1 MVECRPQFMKILFF
15 GDIVARA
22 GRTAVAS
29 VLPQWQEKYQP
40 DVIIGNVDNL
50 AHGKGASVRTLA
62 ELTRL
67 GFSAFTSGDHIFDTP
82 EGQVLLADPSI
93 KLLRPL
99 NSPEGTPGVGSLRL
113 SVGSRELLLVHLMGQ
128 VFMRDG
134 FSSPFAALDEFL
146 TREAG
151 TANTAGVIVDI
162 HAEATSEKVALG
174 WHFDGR
180 VSAIVGTHTHIPTA
194 DAWVLPKG
202 TAYVTDV
209 GMCGIR
215 ESVLGVKP
223 ELSIARFLTGGS
235 VRFEPAE
242 VGSATVTAML
252 ITLDPNTRKAIAFER
267 LSELVTIS

>member
-1 MVECRPQFMKILFF
+1 MKILFF

-22 GRTAVAS
+22 GRSAVAQ
-29 VLPQWQEKYQP
+29 VLPQWQASYQP
-40 DVIIGNVDNL
+40 DCIIGNVDNL

-82 EGQVLLADPSI
+82 EGRALLGESSV

-99 NSPEGTPGVGSLRL
+99 NAPEGTLGVGSLRL

-128 VFMRDG
+128 VFMREG
-134 FSSPFAALDEFL
+134 FSSPFQALDEL
-146 TREAG
+146 LAREAG
-151 TANTAGVIVDI
+151 QANTAGIVVDV

-180 VSAIVGTHTHIPTA
+180 VSAILGTHTHIPTA

-223 ELSIARFLTGGS
+223 ELSLARFLTGGP

-242 VGSATVTAML
+242 VGTAQVTAML
-252 ITLDPNTRKAIAFER
+252 ITIDPASGWATGIER
-267 LSELVTIS
+267 LTEQVTIQ